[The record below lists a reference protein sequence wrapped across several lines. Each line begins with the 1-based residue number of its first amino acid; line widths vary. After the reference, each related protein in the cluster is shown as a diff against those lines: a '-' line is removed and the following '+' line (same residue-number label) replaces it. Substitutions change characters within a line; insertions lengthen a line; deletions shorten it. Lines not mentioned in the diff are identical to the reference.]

1 MPADGHCALEKETA
15 ARLEALKADM
25 RLMGLDPMMQRAT
38 GGITATERAIE
49 EAKSQSQL
57 ADWVVNFS
65 DVLDTA
71 PAFAMPWDGVKGE
84 ARISVSSDFPMML
97 GEEDISWLLQMRA
110 SGDLSRETVWE
121 EAKRRGILGVKFD
134 AGNEAARIQ
143 AEPPAFREAG

>member
-1 MPADGHCALEKETA
+1 
-15 ARLEALKADM
+15 M
-25 RLMGLDPMMQRAT
+25 RLMGLDPIMQRAT

-71 PAFAMPWDGVKGE
+71 LAFAMAWDGIKGE
-84 ARISVSSDFPMML
+84 ARISISSDFPMML

-143 AEPPAFREAG
+143 RGRMSRSPASIQPAIRIRCGPPLRNCGH